1 MHHDTAY
8 NALSRLSNTFLSA
21 AKAKLEQTPR
31 RSGSYWLGVA
41 SIKVVPENLTV
52 WLQSP
57 KQIIGIA
64 LNFPPLRD
72 QGPLLMF
79 QCVA

>member
-1 MHHDTAY
+1 MQHDTAY
-8 NALSRLSNTFLSA
+8 NALSRLSNTVLSDD
-21 AKAKLEQTPR
+21 KATMAQTPCR
-31 RSGSYWLGVA
+31 FGWYRLGAA